1 LDNKKIGVIV
11 ILIASLMWAL
21 EPIFAKLAYNTSDYL
36 QTSAIRA
43 FVVTFVAAIY
53 IVISN
58 KSQFKVTKNHIP
70 KLIYIGIVGTVIADL
85 LFLYSL
91 TKIQVVNAILIG
103 HMQPI
108 FIILISFF
116 ILKEDRLTKY
126 DYIGILIMIMAGL
139 LITTKT
145 LTNLSMLKLGT
156 VGDLFVL
163 LATIAWATTAIVMR
177 KYLKDVNAG
186 VITFYR
192 FSIASIVFI
201 VYLQFTS
208 SIILSNV
215 YQFFVGVIVAVG
227 TILYYEGLKRI
238 KAAQVSALELSSPF
252 FAVLLGFLVLGE
264 IVTIMQL
271 FGLFLLILG
280 VYFLS
285 KKEEDTN

>member
-1 LDNKKIGVIV
+1 MDNKKIGVIV

-126 DYIGILIMIMAGL
+126 DYIGILIMIIAGL